1 MLQNKQRQVILA
13 SLLLTVLVLSALFL
27 LTSKQKQADNQLPL
41 VLAKVSPDSAES
53 RKIIEP
59 STTVIGQPLS
69 VVSTP
74 AEHDQLVI
82 SEVLE
87 GTSID
92 GALRADVNG
101 NLILDIGVRDFFDY
115 FLSIAD
121 DVGAQ
126 LAIAEIERYA
136 LTYLPEPASLQATEL
151 LGNYLRYKQTE
162 FQIQQIPITQKTLN
176 DSDALQLLRT
186 SFNQLKQKR
195 QTLFS
200 PEQDQALFSLE
211 DSYADHTLSSL
222 ELMAD
227 QSTTDEQKREGLRT
241 LESQLPTEVSAS
253 FIETRE
259 NRQYQQNVE
268 TEFASAKDDAQVYET
283 LQLQGIEKQQIDSIL
298 ARRQQQRQ
306 FDSIYQRYQAEKN
319 NLTLNG
325 LEPGTDAYQERLS
338 VLQNQFF
345 SSPEDRTQ
353 AALRDLRQD

>member
-13 SLLLTVLVLSALFL
+13 SLLLTVLALSTLFL
-27 LTSKQKQADNQLPL
+27 LIRDYKQADDQGPM
-41 VLAKVSPDSAES
+41 ATAIVSHGSPETLQTIKSSSNGGGES
-53 RKIIEP
+53 
-59 STTVIGQPLS
+59 LS

-74 AEHDQLVI
+74 TEHDQLII
-82 SEVLE
+82 SEALE

-92 GALRADVNG
+92 GALRADANG
-101 NLILDIGVRDFFDY
+101 NLILEIGVRDFFDY

-121 DVGAQ
+121 DVGAE

-136 LTYLPEPASLQATEL
+136 LTYLPEPASYQATEL
-151 LGNYLRYKQTE
+151 LANYLRYKQTE

-186 SFNQLKQKR
+186 SFSQLKLKR

-200 PEQDQALFSLE
+200 PEQDHALFSLE
-211 DSYADHTLSSL
+211 DAYADHTLSSL

-227 QSTTDEQKREGLRT
+227 QSTTDEQKREGLRD

-259 NRQYQQNVE
+259 NREYQQNVE
-268 TEFASAKDDAQVYET
+268 IELASAKDDAQVYET
-283 LQLQGIEKQQIDSIL
+283 LRLQGIEQQQIDSIL

-306 FDSIYQRYQAEKN
+306 FDSTYQRYQAEKN
-319 NLTLNG
+319 SLSVDG
-325 LEPGTDAYQERLS
+325 LQPGTDAYQARLR

>member
-1 MLQNKQRQVILA
+1 MLQNRQRQIILA
-13 SLLLTVLVLSALFL
+13 SLLLTVLTLSALFL
-27 LTSKQKQADNQLPL
+27 LIRNHEQADDQVPL
-41 VLAKVSPDSAES
+41 ASVIVGNDSAES
-53 RKIIEP
+53 RQIIKSSRGGMGEP
-59 STTVIGQPLS
+59 SSI
-69 VVSTP
+69 VSTP
-74 AEHDQLVI
+74 TEHDQLII
-82 SEVLE
+82 SEALE

-92 GALRADVNG
+92 GALRADANG
-101 NLILDIGVRDFFDY
+101 NLILEIGVRDFFDY

-121 DVGAQ
+121 DVGAE

-136 LTYLPEPASLQATEL
+136 LTYLPEPASYQATEL
-151 LGNYLRYKQTE
+151 LANYLRYKQTE
-162 FQIQQIPITQKTLN
+162 FQIQQIPITQETLN

-200 PEQDQALFSLE
+200 PEQDYALFSLE
-211 DSYADHTLSSL
+211 DTYADHTLSSL

-227 QSTTDEQKREGLRT
+227 QSTTDEQKREGLRD

-259 NRQYQQNVE
+259 NREYQQNIE
-268 TEFASAKDDAQVYET
+268 TELASVKDDAQVYET
-283 LQLQGIEKQQIDSIL
+283 LRLQGIEQQQIDSII

-306 FDSIYQRYQAEKN
+306 FDSTYQRYQAEKN
-319 NLTLNG
+319 SLTADG
-325 LEPGTDAYQERLS
+325 LELGTDAYQARLR